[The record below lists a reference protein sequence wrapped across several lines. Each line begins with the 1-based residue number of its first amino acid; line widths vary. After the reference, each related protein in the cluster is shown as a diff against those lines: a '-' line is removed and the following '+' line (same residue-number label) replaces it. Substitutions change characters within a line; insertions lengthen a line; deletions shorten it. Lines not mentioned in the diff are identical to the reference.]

1 MNVRA
6 VSAPLIAAF
15 IAIGST
21 SALAAPDAKPSVDRS
36 WLGKPIAAAVGAKT
50 IDVTKVK
57 TINIDCG
64 EVVTFRNGE
73 KTFTWKFDVVGHRNV
88 DLKSIAPAD
97 FNAPDVR
104 VYVSRNDSER
114 S

>member
-1 MNVRA
+1 MSVRA
-6 VSAPLIAAF
+6 VSTTLIAAF

-21 SALAAPDAKPSVDRS
+21 GALAAKDAQQSVDRS
-36 WLGKPIAAAVGAKT
+36 WLGKPIAAAVGTKT

-57 TINIDCG
+57 AINLDCG
-64 EVVTFRNGE
+64 DVVTFRNGE
-73 KTFTWKFDVVGHRNV
+73 KTFTWKFDVVGHRSV
-88 DLKSIAPAD
+88 DLKSIAPAE

-104 VYVSRNDSER
+104 VYISRNDSER